1 MAVKNVARLARRLF
15 LIGAL
20 SAAAVLL
27 GCASLPVVQA
37 SIAPQAE
44 QQERVLGEG
53 ANRAALVIRYQDGS
67 VQTRCVAFSEAE
79 IRGDELLK
87 RSGLAPVISSEGTV
101 CSISGLGCPPDDCFC
116 KCPFPECE
124 YWAYYHWQD
133 GAWSYS
139 SIGTA
144 SHRVSSGGLEGWSWG
159 QGNFQQ
165 GVEPP
170 AIAFEQIC
178 SDAPGAGEVS
188 LPSATD
194 LSGNQVAAT
203 DPVGPPTVAGA
214 ARQLTESRSF
224 SPSLLPGYAAYMLAL
239 TILIVIGWYVLH
251 RKNKN
256 GAVYAR
262 ELASDDRWLSR
273 EVYGRG
279 HE

>member
-1 MAVKNVARLARRLF
+1 MAVKNPARLARRLF
-15 LIGAL
+15 LIGMLIAV
-20 SAAAVLL
+20 AVLL
-27 GCASLPVVQA
+27 GRAPLPVVQA
-37 SIAPQAE
+37 SISPQAE
-44 QQERVLGEG
+44 EQVRGEG

-87 RSGLAPVISSEGTV
+87 RSGLAPVMSAEGTV

-144 SHRVSSGGLEGWSWG
+144 SHRVSSGALEGWSWG

-170 AIAFEQIC
+170 AISFEQIC
-178 SDAPGAGEVS
+178 SDAPGVGEAS
-188 LPSATD
+188 PPSATD
-194 LSGNQVAAT
+194 LSGSQAAAMHHA
-203 DPVGPPTVAGA
+203 GPATVAGT
-214 ARQLTESRSF
+214 ARHITESRSF

-239 TILIVIGWYVLH
+239 AILIVIGWYVLH
-251 RKNKN
+251 RRNKN
-256 GAVYAR
+256 GTVLVR
-262 ELASDDRWLSR
+262 ELSSDDRWLSR
-273 EVYGRG
+273 EVHGRG
-279 HE
+279 RE